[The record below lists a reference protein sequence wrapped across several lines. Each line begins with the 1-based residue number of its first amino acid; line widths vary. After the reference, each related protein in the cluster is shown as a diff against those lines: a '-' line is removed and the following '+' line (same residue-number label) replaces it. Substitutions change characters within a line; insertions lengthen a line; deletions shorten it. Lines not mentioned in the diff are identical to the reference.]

1 MIAILD
7 FGSQYSKIIARKIR
21 ESSIYCEVFPHTTSL
36 EEIQKLNYKGVIL
49 SGGPCS
55 VFDESSPR
63 CDENLFSS
71 QIPVLGICYG
81 MQLMAQTLGGEI
93 TKGKSHEYGAANLL
107 IDNNFDLFEGLW
119 LEMAIWMSHGDSVIR
134 MQRDFNG

>member
-21 ESSIYCEVFPHTTSL
+21 EINVYCEVVPHTITL
-36 EEIQKLNYKGVIL
+36 KEIKEKKFKGIIL
-49 SGGPCS
+49 SGGPHS
-55 VFDESSPR
+55 VFDKESPK
-63 CDENLFSS
+63 CDKDIIHSN
-71 QIPVLGICYG
+71 IPILGICYG
-81 MQLMAQTLGGEI
+81 MQLIASELNGEVNA
-93 TKGKSHEYGAANLL
+93 GKSQEYGPASLF

-134 MQRDFNG
+134 MPADSSS